1 MSQWL
6 DRWDE
11 LESLAR
17 TNPFAVVVMAQLQA
31 VRYRAGTRRVAPA
44 VSLVRMLYGY
54 GYGHEQIQPL
64 LRLIEWMLRL
74 PKDLE
79 PVYLAAVERL
89 ERERKMSYVM
99 IAERRGIAKGLER
112 GQVKGQ
118 ADLLLR
124 LLQRRFGA
132 VGADVVQRIRAAGME
147 ELETWSLNILDA
159 ATLEDVF
166 RG

>member
-1 MSQWL
+1 
-6 DRWDE
+6 
-11 LESLAR
+11 
-17 TNPFAVVVMAQLQA
+17 
-31 VRYRAGTRRVAPA
+31 
-44 VSLVRMLYGY
+44 MLYGY